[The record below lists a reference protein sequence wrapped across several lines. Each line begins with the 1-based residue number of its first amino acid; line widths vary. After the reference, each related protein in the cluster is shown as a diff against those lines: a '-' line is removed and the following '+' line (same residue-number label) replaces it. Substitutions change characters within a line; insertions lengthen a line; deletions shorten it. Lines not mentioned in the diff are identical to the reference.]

1 MVNPVFQNALA
12 LDLLSWDIISREK
25 FETILLDPWEEAE
38 KVEKSNSTRTD
49 PSVDQ
54 KVLEDRVHYWEKEY
68 IASDSRV
75 ARRWPH
81 TVYPPLPFLPRPP
94 LTPPRGPA

>member
-1 MVNPVFQNALA
+1 MNPFFQNALA

-38 KVEKSNSTRTD
+38 KVEKDNLTRTD
-49 PSVDQ
+49 FSLDQ
-54 KVLEDRVHYWEKEY
+54 KVLEERVQRWEKEY
-68 IASDSRV
+68 LASNSGL

-94 LTPPRGPA
+94 LTPPRGAA